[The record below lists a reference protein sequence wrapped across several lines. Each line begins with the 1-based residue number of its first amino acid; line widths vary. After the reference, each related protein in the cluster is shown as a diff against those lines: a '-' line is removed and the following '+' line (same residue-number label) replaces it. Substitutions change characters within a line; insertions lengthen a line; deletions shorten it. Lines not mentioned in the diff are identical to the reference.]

1 MSRVSDEEARQC
13 RDNPYNPSGGILV
26 EMAADLLDARAR
38 IKVLEVVNDAVFEII
53 DSLDDPY
60 EGDGTSWQPC
70 TQEQCAG
77 ELDRIRAVLV
87 PATDLYLALRENV
100 DLDFVGPHE
109 AVVKGGEE

>member
-1 MSRVSDEEARQC
+1 MSDTPRT
-13 RDNPYNPSGGILV
+13 
-26 EMAADLLDARAR
+26 DAQSWYFRAR

-87 PATDLYLALRENV
+87 PATDLYLALRE
-100 DLDFVGPHE
+100 
-109 AVVKGGEE
+109 KGGEE

>member
-1 MSRVSDEEARQC
+1 MNLVDRIKNLE
-13 RDNPYNPSGGILV
+13 RDLN
-26 EMAADLLDARAR
+26 DARAR

-109 AVVKGGEE
+109 AAVKGGEE